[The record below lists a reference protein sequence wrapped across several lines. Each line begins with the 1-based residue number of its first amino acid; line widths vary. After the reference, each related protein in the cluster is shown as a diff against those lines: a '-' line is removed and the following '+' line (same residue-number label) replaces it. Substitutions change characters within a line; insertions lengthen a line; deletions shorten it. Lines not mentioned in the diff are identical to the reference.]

1 MPLRALAGAAALA
14 LAAALAA
21 ALPAAGQSPS
31 PLPQPAPA
39 VAPQGAIESPMKD
52 SLAHARRLVRLWN
65 AGQVDSLMAFVAP
78 QDRERITRDRVLGM
92 IADLAARVGEEQEVI
107 EEKFVKRNGQTQ
119 YWRTAKYSLAP
130 EPMLMRWVFDAQGHV
145 LGQGF
150 GPASQAPA
158 IDP

>member
-1 MPLRALAGAAALA
+1 MSLRALAGALV
-14 LAAALAA
+14 AAAAA
-21 ALPAAGQSPS
+21 AHPAAAQSPS

-39 VAPQGAIESPMKD
+39 VQPQGSIESPMKD

-65 AGQVDSLMAFVAP
+65 AGEVDSLLAWVAP

-92 IADLAARVGEEQEVI
+92 ITDLAARVGEEQAVV

-119 YWRTAKYSLAP
+119 YWRTARYAFAT
-130 EPMLMRWVFDAQGHV
+130 EPMLFRWAFDPQGHV
-145 LGQGF
+145 VGQGF